1 MFELA
6 NRLVGI
12 YKTND
17 TTKSVTINP
26 HCFESVIQSSTSSTI
41 ATTTTTKATTRVSS
55 NESNNDSISNLKDE
69 NNHEEESPSPSPSP
83 LTKKGRPSQKNYS
96 LGEENE
102 SNLITQKVLNY
113 NRNERKNVLS
123 DSTNKL

>member
-26 HCFESVIQSSTSSTI
+26 HCFESVIE
-41 ATTTTTKATTRVSS
+41 
-55 NESNNDSISNLKDE
+55 ESNKT
-69 NNHEEESPSPSPSP
+69 EEENQKEDVNQKEEKQESERNDISPSPVI
-83 LTKKGRPSQKNYS
+83 KKGRSSKKNIVI
-96 LGEENE
+96 GEENE
-102 SNLITQKVLNY
+102 NTLKTTQKILN
-113 NRNERKNVLS
+113 NENERKIVFG